1 MSLSTLERRNLIKV
15 SRLLFER
22 NGSRYG
28 GLPTHLTRF
37 RVEKV
42 SFSTLERRNHGRV
55 K

>member
-28 GLPTHLTRF
+28 GLPTPLTRF
-37 RVEKV
+37 KVEKNV
-42 SFSTLERRNHGRV
+42 VFNLEPS
-55 K
+55 